1 MNTILHLTHIFGCL
15 LSNEI
20 AMQALI
26 PVHLLSIRVLSFCFI
41 VRFNLKYKTKIVL
54 GSFTFDD
61 DINIQCSLYCLSK
74 LCMKKKRL

>member
-1 MNTILHLTHIFGCL
+1 MNTILRLTHIFGCL

-26 PVHLLSIRVLSFCFI
+26 PVHLLSVRVLSFCFI
-41 VRFNLKYKTKIVL
+41 VRLNLKYKTKIVL

-61 DINIQCSLYCLSK
+61 DIYNF
-74 LCMKKKRL
+74 LCIV